1 MKRLLIANR
10 AEIACRVIRTAHEM
24 GIETVAVY
32 SDVDASALH
41 VQQAS
46 TSYAL
51 GGNTPAESYLHI
63 EKIIQ
68 AALATR
74 SDAIHPG
81 YGFLSENPDFAQAV
95 IDAGL
100 IWVGPSPA
108 SIRLLGNKAAAKR
121 LAQQAGV
128 PCLPGY
134 DGLDE
139 YGLVSEYS
147 QSNAVMQEH
156 ADKIGYPLMVKAMN
170 GGGGRGMRKVDKS
183 ADLLSALESARQEAK
198 NAFNDSSVLLE
209 RALLAPRHIEVQIFG
224 DQHGQV
230 VHLGERD
237 CSVQRRHQK
246 IIEESPSP
254 VLDAALREQI
264 CLSAVNLAKAAQY
277 YGAGTVEFLLEL
289 HPANLSSVN
298 EAAAD
303 DDDKLEEFFEA
314 PLNHRFYLMEM
325 NTRLQ
330 VEHPVTELRYG
341 LDLVQWQLQVAM
353 GKKLNTHQNQLK
365 PQGHAI
371 ELRLCAEDH
380 LFFPQTGRLNCFAL
394 PSNSVRIDHALQD
407 ALEISPFYDS
417 MMGKW
422 IVWGQ
427 NREQAIQKANW
438 ALNNSQ
444 LFGIQTNQD
453 ILQAILTDQDFIN
466 GQAHIHWLT
475 DQLSK
480 LHQKLQLNQN
490 HSVHLGLLACTL
502 FWHQAWLHARSNA
515 NFDLNAS
522 HSSSFHQHLC
532 APFARPLVFQNSEQ
546 LHHFSVLCRKQNSK
560 LILQL
565 SHANENFEFELMYAC
580 FDQKI
585 KQLQLL
591 HQGQSYTVK
600 YSEDNEHSLWIQT
613 PWGNSSIQD
622 RSFSAVKRQ
631 EASQQASSL
640 RSPMNGKVL
649 QITVK
654 VGDTVEKG
662 QCLVVLESMKLEQQ
676 IVASGS
682 AIVAEILIQ
691 AGQQAKSGQVLLQL
705 SPMAGN

>member
-32 SDVDASALH
+32 SDVDANALH

-51 GGNTPAESYLHI
+51 GGNTPAESYLDI

-68 AALATR
+68 AALATQ

-147 QSNAVMQEH
+147 QSNTVMQEH

-183 ADLLSALESARQEAK
+183 ADLLSALESAKQEAK

-298 EAAAD
+298 EVD

-341 LDLVQWQLQVAM
+341 IDLVQWQLQVAM
-353 GKKLNTHQNQLK
+353 GKKLTTHQNQLK

-380 LFFPQTGRLNCFAL
+380 LFFPQTGCLNCFAL
-394 PSNSVRIDHALQD
+394 PSNSVRIDHALQND
-407 ALEISPFYDS
+407 LEISPFYDS
-417 MMGKW
+417 MIGKW

-438 ALNNSQ
+438 AFNNSQ

-453 ILQAILTDQDFIN
+453 ILQAILMDQDFIN

-475 DQLSK
+475 DHLGK

-490 HSVHLGLLACTL
+490 HPVHLGLLACL
-502 FWHQAWLHARSNA
+502 LYWHQGWLHTRSNA
-515 NFDLNAS
+515 DFDLNAS
-522 HSSSFHQHLC
+522 YSSSFNQHLC

-546 LHHFSVLCRKQNSK
+546 LHHFSVLCQKQNSK

-565 SHANENFEFELMYAC
+565 QHGNESFEFELVYAC

-585 KQLQLL
+585 KHLQLL

-600 YSEDNEHSLWIQT
+600 CSEDNEHSLWIQT

-622 RSFSAVKRQ
+622 RSFSPVKRQ
-631 EASQQASSL
+631 EASKQASSL

-682 AIVAEILIQ
+682 AMVAEILIQ
-691 AGQQAKSGQVLLQL
+691 AGQQAKTGQVLLQL
-705 SPMAGN
+705 SPIAVN